1 MFRSFSLF
9 RSAALVPLLVALG
22 CGHSEDEW
30 QAQLAKYGELQQKH
44 SSLEAELLAQKG
56 RVAELNA
63 QLEQMGVKLSSEGTE
78 KEKLNQ
84 DLAQLKAA
92 LAEYQA
98 RAETLERIK
107 QRFELLRSKLKKL
120 TDLGLDVRIRNNRM
134 VISLPGDVLFASGQ
148 DELRKDGEKIL
159 LQVADVI
166 RSDPSLRDRQYQVA
180 GHTDDQPLKR
190 SAETFHDNWG
200 LSLMRARQVLVFSIA
215 PVGAEPDKKLA
226 EPAKKAEVTPAAAKK
241 GEKPEPKVAKKDLA
255 PAEPRGGGLPPKRWS
270 ASGYGQTDPVAGNDS
285 PEGRGKNRRVELVLM
300 PDVEEMLDL
309 KSLL

>member
-1 MFRSFSLF
+1 MSL
-9 RSAALVPLLVALG
+9 RAAILIPLSIAIA

-30 QAQLAKYGELQQKH
+30 KAQLAKYAALEQKH
-44 SSLEAELLAQKG
+44 KGLETELADNKA
-56 RVAELNA
+56 RVGALTG
-63 QLEQMGVKLSSEGTE
+63 QLEQMGVQLSSEGSE

-84 DLAQLKAA
+84 DIAQMKAA
-92 LAEYQA
+92 LEEYKA

-107 QRFELLRSKLKKL
+107 QRFELLRKKLQKL

-148 DELRKDGEKIL
+148 DALKKEGEKIL
-159 LQVADVI
+159 VQVADVI
-166 RSDPSLRDRQYQVA
+166 RNDNSLRDRLFQVA

-200 LSLMRARQVLVFSIA
+200 LSLMRARQVLVFLVA
-215 PVGAEPDKKLA
+215 AQDDKKPA
-226 EPAKKAEVTPAAAKK
+226 EAKKPA
-241 GEKPEPKVAKKDLA
+241 PEPKKDPKAKDAKDAKKPPA
-255 PAEPRGGGLPPKRWS
+255 PAPPKEEVAASGGGGLSAKRWS
-270 ASGYGQTDPVAGNDS
+270 ASGYGQTDPVASNDT
-285 PEGRGKNRRVELVLM
+285 PEGRAKNRRVELILM